1 MKEEIKYT
9 VNRGPKEP
17 VIEQRKASIILYDK
31 YIEVAYDYDYKPY
44 NAPEDYRK
52 SVTLIPK
59 SGLWVE
65 LQEYYHEDD
74 PDRTMSVRIVLRNSG
89 EGEYICAS
97 TEEIVEIYSKVKTWL
112 LK

>member
-44 NAPEDYRK
+44 NEPEDYRK

-59 SGLWVE
+59 DGLWVE
-65 LQEYYHEDD
+65 IQEYYNEND
-74 PDRTMSVRIVLRNSG
+74 PDRTVSVRIVLRNSG
-89 EGEYICAS
+89 EGDSIYAS
-97 TEEIVEIYSKVKTWL
+97 REEIVEIYSKIKTWL
-112 LK
+112 FK